1 MKSRYKLIHTIKT
14 HIRIHLIL
22 KMINCKAL
30 KKVNRQ
36 LNKTNRIQM
45 VLISMVKFHL
55 KIIRLKKLKF
65 QILRTLKAINCQK
78 KIEYYFKYFN
88 I

>member
-1 MKSRYKLIHTIKT
+1 
-14 HIRIHLIL
+14 
-22 KMINCKAL
+22 MINCKAL

-55 KIIRLKKLKF
+55 KIIWLKKLKF

-78 KIEYYFKYFN
+78 KI
-88 I
+88 